1 MTLTFRKENKTM
13 RKIKW
18 GVIGAGGIADRR
30 TLPGMMLADNA
41 ELVAVMEIG
50 AEPANKLKEKYGAKY
65 AYTSAEELLA
75 NDEIE
80 AVYIAS
86 PVVCHKAQAIAAAK
100 AGKHILLEKPAA
112 VTVED
117 GEEILNAAKEA
128 GVLIASGFMMRY
140 HAYNQKI
147 KEMIAEGK
155 IGDIVSARAQLTCWY
170 PEIEGAWRQD
180 KAKSGGGALM
190 DMGVHCVDLIEYI
203 LGHKTVEVCGF
214 NDTRTF
220 TYNVDDSS
228 NILIKLDNGVVAYV
242 DSHFNIP
249 DEAAFCR
256 MEFYG
261 TKGSILAEGTLGQV
275 EGGTVKVTVSDPGGY
290 NAQQN
295 RDTNGSFAVEAE
307 LGNMYTKEIE
317 SFGRSVAD
325 GTPLTVPLEDAIHV
339 QKVACA
345 AYNASENKIFAK
357 VD

>member
-1 MTLTFRKENKTM
+1 M

-30 TLPGMMLADNA
+30 TLPGMMLAENA
-41 ELVAVMEIG
+41 ELIAVMEVN
-50 AEPANKLKEKYGAKY
+50 AEHTEKLRVKYNAKRG
-65 AYTSAEELLA
+65 YTSYEELLA
-75 NDEIE
+75 DPEIE

-86 PVVCHKAQAIAAAK
+86 PVVCHKDQAIAAAK

-112 VTVED
+112 LTIAD
-117 GEEILNAAKEA
+117 GEEILKAAKDA

-140 HAYNQKI
+140 HGYHQKV
-147 KEMIAEGK
+147 KEMIAAGE
-155 IGDIVSARAQLTCWY
+155 IGQVVSARAQLTCWY
-170 PEIEGAWRQD
+170 PEIPGAWRQD
-180 KAKSGGGALM
+180 KSKSGGGALM
-190 DMGVHCVDLIEYI
+190 DMGVHCIDLIEYI
-203 LGHKTVEVCGF
+203 LGSKTVMTCGF

-220 TYNVDDSS
+220 SYNVDDSS
-228 NILIKLDNGVVAYV
+228 NILIKLENGVAAYV

-261 TKGSILAEGTLGQV
+261 TKGSILCEGTIGQV
-275 EGGTVKVTVSDPGGY
+275 EGGEVRAVISDAGGY
-290 NAQQN
+290 NAAQD
-295 RDTNGSFAVEAE
+295 RSTSGSFKVEAK
-307 LGNMYTKEIE
+307 LGNMYQKEIE

-339 QKVACA
+339 QKVALA
-345 AYNASENKIFAK
+345 AYAASEEGKYCM

>member
-1 MTLTFRKENKTM
+1 M

-30 TLPGMMLADNA
+30 TLPGMMLAENA
-41 ELVAVMEIG
+41 ELIAVMEVN
-50 AEPANKLKEKYGAKY
+50 AELTEKLRVKYNAKRG
-65 AYTSAEELLA
+65 YTSYEELLA
-75 NDEIE
+75 DPEIE

-86 PVVCHKAQAIAAAK
+86 PVVCHKDQAIAAAK

-112 VTVED
+112 LTIAD
-117 GEEILNAAKEA
+117 GEEILKAAKDA

-140 HAYNQKI
+140 HGYHQKV
-147 KEMIAEGK
+147 KEMIAAGE
-155 IGDIVSARAQLTCWY
+155 IGQVVSARAQLTCWY
-170 PEIEGAWRQD
+170 PEIPGAWRQD
-180 KAKSGGGALM
+180 KSKSGGGALM
-190 DMGVHCVDLIEYI
+190 DMGVHCIDLIEYI
-203 LGHKTVEVCGF
+203 LGSKTVMTCGF

-220 TYNVDDSS
+220 SYNVDDSS
-228 NILIKLDNGVVAYV
+228 NILIKLENGVAAYV

-261 TKGSILAEGTLGQV
+261 TKGSILCEGTIGQV
-275 EGGTVKVTVSDPGGY
+275 EGGEVRAVISDAGGY
-290 NAQQN
+290 NAAQD
-295 RDTNGSFAVEAE
+295 RSTSGSFKVEAK
-307 LGNMYTKEIE
+307 LGNMYQKEIE

-339 QKVACA
+339 QKVALA
-345 AYNASENKIFAK
+345 AYAASEEGKYCM